1 MPSSKPKPW
10 AGFRS
15 VLCPVDF
22 SEHSRQALR
31 YAEAMAGRSAGS
43 LTVTYANDPLLIA
56 AAAAALHD
64 RQVAKRSLKELET
77 FVDETLTTSRKRLR
91 PTCRVS
97 IGSPADQ
104 ILKAAAL
111 KRCDLIVMGTH
122 GLTGADRLLLG
133 STTMSVLQRT
143 SVPVLAVPRRDGG
156 GTPESWPGTRILA
169 PVELDESSSREVE
182 TAARL
187 AHWFGASLLAMHVV
201 AGITVPKWLR
211 GDLGPH
217 DRIRIA
223 EAQRR
228 VDALAVIAERYVRT
242 EARVMC
248 GVIADEIATVAASE
262 GIELLVTALRD
273 RRGWFGAKRGSVS
286 YHVLSHAVAP
296 VLAYPQQW
304 RPR

>member
-1 MPSSKPKPW
+1 MPSSNPKPW

-43 LTVTYANDPLLIA
+43 VTVTYANDPLLIA

-64 RQVAKRSLKELET
+64 RRVAKRSLRELQT
-77 FVDETLTTSRKRLR
+77 FVDETLSTSRKRLR
-91 PTCRVS
+91 LTCRVS
-97 IGSPADQ
+97 IGSPSDQ
-104 ILKAAAL
+104 ILKVAAL
-111 KRCDLIVMGTH
+111 KRFDLIVMGTH

-143 SVPVLAVPRRDGG
+143 SVPVLAVPRRDGAG
-156 GTPESWPGTRILA
+156 ALESWPGNRILA
-169 PVELDESSSREVE
+169 PVELDGASPREIE

-187 AHWFGASLLAMHVV
+187 AQWFGASLLTIHVV
-201 AGITVPKWLR
+201 AGITAPKWLR
-211 GDLGPH
+211 GDLSAH

-228 VDALAVIAERYVRT
+228 LDALAPIAERYVRT
-242 EARVMC
+242 DGRVMC
-248 GVIADEIATVAASE
+248 GAIADEIAAAAAGD

-296 VLAYPQQW
+296 VLAYPPQW

>member
-22 SEHSRQALR
+22 SEQSRQALR
-31 YAEAMAGRSAGS
+31 YAEAMAGRSGGS
-43 LTVTYANDPLLIA
+43 LTATYANDPLLLA

-64 RQVAKRSLKELET
+64 RRVAKQSLKELEA

-91 PTCRVS
+91 LACRVS
-97 IGSPADQ
+97 IGTPSDQ
-104 ILKAAAL
+104 ILKAAAS
-111 KRCDLIVMGTH
+111 RRFDLIVMGTH

-143 SVPVLAVPRRDGG
+143 SVPVLAVPRRDEAVML
-156 GTPESWPGTRILA
+156 ESWPGNRILA
-169 PVELDESSSREVE
+169 PVELDEASPREVE

-187 AHWFGASLLAMHVV
+187 AHWFGASLLALHVV
-201 AGITVPKWLR
+201 AGNTAPKWLR
-211 GDLGPH
+211 GDLGAH

-223 EAQRR
+223 RAQRR
-228 VDALAVIAERYVRT
+228 VDALAVIAGRYVPT
-242 EARVMC
+242 DARVTC
-248 GVIADEIATVAASE
+248 GAIADEIAAVAAAE

-273 RRGWFGAKRGSVS
+273 RRGWFGAKRGSVP
-286 YHVLSHAVAP
+286 YHVLSHAIAP
-296 VLAYPQQW
+296 VLAYPLPW

>member
-1 MPSSKPKPW
+1 MPSVEPKKPKQPKPW

-22 SEHSRQALR
+22 SEHSRRALR
-31 YAEAMAGRSAGS
+31 YAEAMAVRSSGS
-43 LTVTYANDPLLIA
+43 VTVTYANDPLLVA

-64 RQVAKRSLKELET
+64 HHVAKRSL
-77 FVDETLTTSRKRLR
+77 
-91 PTCRVS
+91 TCRVS

-104 ILKAAAL
+104 ILKTAAA
-111 KRCDLIVMGTH
+111 RRSDLIVMGTH

-143 SVPVLAVPRRDGG
+143 SVPVLAVPRRDEPAGA
-156 GTPESWPGTRILA
+156 PASSWPGNLILA
-169 PVELDESSSREVE
+169 PVELDSASPGEVE

-187 AHWFGASLLAMHVV
+187 AQWFGASLLTIHVL
-201 AGITVPKWLR
+201 ASITAPKWLR
-211 GDLGPH
+211 GDLSAH
-217 DRIRIA
+217 DRIRLA

-228 VDALAVIAERYVRT
+228 IDALANIAERHVRT
-242 EARVMC
+242 EGRVMC
-248 GVIADEIATVAASE
+248 GVIADEIAAVAAVE
-262 GIELLVTALRD
+262 NIELLVTALRD

-286 YHVLSHAVAP
+286 YHVLAHAVAP

-304 RPR
+304 RLR